1 MRREGRWEEAAG
13 RFRRGL
19 ALWPA
24 HRNAR
29 IDFAY
34 TLLKTGEAAE
44 ARDQFLESARRN
56 PDDWRARLESAF
68 LCHETQRVA
77 EARRTFAEVREEA
90 PEPYRTTAS
99 EAFDRVD
106 GALAEGIARWQAAIA
121 ERPDSD
127 TVHEELAQLAEARD
141 DWTLAARHYAAAWA
155 LKPEKKGLVLALGR
169 VRSAQGDREGARRA
183 FVAAARG
190 GDTRTAE
197 LAREALGRTPGA
209 EEEAEVPALAAR
221 RQKGGL
227 SAIDLA
233 DRSYRLAY
241 LADAE
246 KHYRSALESEPK
258 SAEARLGLARTL
270 NLLGRDADAYY
281 FFGLAKRESPE
292 ARAAWRR
299 LRPEH
304 AFWRPTVWALPMY
317 STRWHG
323 AFVYGQAKLELNP
336 GWKWV
341 RPYVSLRFVGD
352 SGRGNAPA
360 PLSERALTPAIG
372 IMTRTVAGVTGWFE
386 FGSQARK
393 LDTRAGVFQT
403 RNWGAALGTETPGAF
418 FSTTNEAN
426 YAQRFANAL
435 LLRTEN
441 RAGWT
446 LGRVQIGAV
455 TILGASTL
463 RDYWANFAEAGP
475 SVRFRL
481 PFRATLS
488 ADAVRGRHLST
499 QNLAGRASYYDLRI
513 GIWYALT
520 Y

>member
-1 MRREGRWEEAAG
+1 MRREGRWEGAAG
-13 RFRRGL
+13 LFRRGL

-24 HRNAR
+24 HGNAR

-34 TLLKTGEAAE
+34 TLLKTGDSAA
-44 ARDQFLESARRN
+44 ARDQFQEAARR
-56 PDDWRARLESAF
+56 DSHDWRAWLEYAF

-77 EARRTFAEVREEA
+77 EARRVFARARAEA

-106 GALAEGIARWQAAIA
+106 GTLAAGIERWRAAIA

-127 TVHEELAQLAEARD
+127 TVHEELAQLAEARE
-141 DWTLAARHYAAAWA
+141 DWALAGEHYAAAWS
-155 LKPEKKGLVLALGR
+155 LKPSKKALLLALGR
-169 VRSAQGDREGARRA
+169 VRAAQGDGEGARRA
-183 FVAAARG
+183 YVAAARG
-190 GDTRTAE
+190 ADTRTAE
-197 LAREALGRTPGA
+197 LAREALGRTPGIA
-209 EEEAEVPALAAR
+209 EEGEIAALGAR
-221 RQKGGL
+221 RSGGEL
-227 SAIDLA
+227 SAIDLG

-246 KHYRSALESEPK
+246 KYYRSALESEPK
-258 SAEARLGLARTL
+258 STEAQLGLARTL
-270 NLLGRDADAYY
+270 NLLGRDGEAYRW
-281 FFGLAKRESPE
+281 FGAARGESREARES
-292 ARAAWRR
+292 WRR
-299 LRPEH
+299 LRPAQ

-323 AFVYGQAKLELNP
+323 AFVYGQAKFEMNP

-352 SGRGNAPA
+352 SGRRNAPA
-360 PLSERALTPAIG
+360 PLSERAITPAIG
-372 IMTRTVAGVTGWFE
+372 VSTRTVAGVTGWLE
-386 FGSQARK
+386 FGSQDRR

-403 RNWGAALGTETPGAF
+403 RAWGRALGAETPGAF
-418 FSTTNEAN
+418 FSTANEAN
-426 YAQRFANAL
+426 YAQRFSNAL

-446 LGRVQIGAV
+446 FGRVQAGGVAIVG
-455 TILGASTL
+455 TSTL

-475 SVRFRL
+475 SLRFRL
-481 PFRATLS
+481 PFRVTLS
-488 ADAVRGRHLST
+488 ADAVRGRHLSRV
-499 QNLAGRASYYDLRI
+499 NLAGRASYYDLRI
-513 GIWYALT
+513 GLWYAFT